1 MSDSTTSPT
10 TTFST
15 SLSPNA
21 TTSFFCGNMGV
32 MYTAM
37 SGYETEDAQAYWAC
51 GRAYESAFATLTK
64 KVPGTTFSADMPTST
79 WHGVLD
85 CGYSSS
91 INVAENKSSPID
103 YWNCGRTYARNY
115 ALSDALSMKPTNMLQ
130 YFLLVLF
137 FICIIL

>member
-51 GRAYESAFATLTK
+51 GEAYESAFATLTK
-64 KVPGTTFSADMPTST
+64 KVPGTTFSADMQTST
-79 WHGVLD
+79 
-85 CGYSSS
+85 
-91 INVAENKSSPID
+91 
-103 YWNCGRTYARNY
+103 
-115 ALSDALSMKPTNMLQ
+115 
-130 YFLLVLF
+130 
-137 FICIIL
+137 

>member
-51 GRAYESAFATLTK
+51 GRAYESAFATLKRFQEPHSQLICQHLLGMVSWIAAIPLQLTWQK
-64 KVPGTTFSADMPTST
+64 IKVRPSIIGIVVEHMPG
-79 WHGVLD
+79 
-85 CGYSSS
+85 
-91 INVAENKSSPID
+91 I
-103 YWNCGRTYARNY
+103 
-115 ALSDALSMKPTNMLQ
+115 MLCPMR
-130 YFLLVLF
+130 FH
-137 FICIIL
+137 